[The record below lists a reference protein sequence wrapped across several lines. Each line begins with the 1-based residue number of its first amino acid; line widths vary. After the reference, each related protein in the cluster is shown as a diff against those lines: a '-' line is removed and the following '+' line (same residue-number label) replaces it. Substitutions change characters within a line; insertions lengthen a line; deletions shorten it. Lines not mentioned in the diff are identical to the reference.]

1 MVVRRQLRTG
11 LLGRFVAPGD
21 LSLGALRGGAA
32 LPGGGAALPA
42 LSLLRGRDG
51 VRRGLL
57 GLLGGLG
64 GGEWL
69 GLVWQER
76 SLCAIGV
83 PRTGPEYFM
92 VSILGLR
99 LALGR

>member
-1 MVVRRQLRTG
+1 MRAFCLVRG
-11 LLGRFVAPGD
+11 
-21 LSLGALRGGAA
+21 RGGA
-32 LPGGGAALPA
+32 
-42 LSLLRGRDG
+42 
-51 VRRGLL
+51 RR

-83 PRTGPEYFM
+83 PRSGPEEPM

-99 LALGR
+99 LAFGR